1 MKRKWI
7 VSADS
12 GFDLTP
18 DVKEKYDIRT
28 QNIWVILGE
37 RSGKDC
43 EFTQKELYDYAD
55 ATGKLPQTGALSP
68 TVYEE
73 TFRSYLEEA
82 EKVVHVSLS
91 SGISSCNQNA
101 CIAASEIDGVYVID
115 SKNLSTGFGHLVYK
129 LCELLEG
136 GMEVEDAVAAIE
148 ALTEKVDA
156 SFVLNTLE
164 YMKKG
169 GRCSTVAALGANLLK
184 LKPCIEVKDGKMGV
198 CKKYRGNLKDVLQQ
212 YVSERL
218 ADLES
223 IDNRR
228 IFITHSGIDADIEKS
243 IYEQVKALDY
253 FEEILITT
261 ASSTI
266 ATHCG
271 PNTLGVL
278 FIKK

>member
-1 MKRKWI
+1 MKKKWI
-7 VSADS
+7 ISADS
-12 GFDLTP
+12 GCDLP
-18 DVKEKYDIRT
+18 LEIKEKYDIRT

-37 RSGKDC
+37 KSGKDC

-55 ATGKLPQTGALSP
+55 ETGKLPQTGAISP
-68 TVYEE
+68 IVYEE
-73 TFRSYLEEA
+73 TFKSCLEEA
-82 EKVVHVSLS
+82 ENVVHVSLS

-101 CIAASEIDGVYVID
+101 CLAASELSNVYVID
-115 SKNLSTGFGHLVYK
+115 SKNLSSGFGHIVYK

-136 GMEVEDAVAAIE
+136 GMEVADAVNEIE
-148 ALTEKVDA
+148 AMKDKVDA

-198 CKKYRGNLKDVLQQ
+198 CKKYRGNLADVLKQ
-212 YVSERL
+212 YVDERL
-218 ADLES
+218 ADIES
-223 IDNRR
+223 IDDKR
-228 IFITHSGIDADIEKS
+228 IFITHSGIDAEIENA
-243 IYEQVKALDY
+243 IYEQVKAKNY
-253 FEEILITT
+253 FKEILITT

-271 PNTLGVL
+271 PSTLGVL

>member
-1 MKRKWI
+1 MKKKWI
-7 VSADS
+7 ISADS

-18 DVKEKYDIRT
+18 EIKEKYDIRS

-55 ATGKLPQTGALSP
+55 STGKLPQTGALSP

-73 TFRSYLEEA
+73 TFKEFLEEA
-82 EKVVHVSLS
+82 ESVIHISLS
-91 SGISSCNQNA
+91 SHISSCNQNA
-101 CIAASEIDGVYVID
+101 TIAASELENVYVID
-115 SKNLSTGFGHLVYK
+115 SKNLSTGFGHLVFK
-129 LCELLEG
+129 ACELLDS
-136 GMEVEDAVAAIE
+136 GMEVKDVVAAIE
-148 ALTEKVDA
+148 NTVDRVDT

-198 CKKYRGNLKDVLQQ
+198 CKKYRGNLADVLKQ
-212 YVSERL
+212 YVDERL

-223 IDNRR
+223 IERHR
-228 IFITHSGIDADIEKS
+228 IFITHSGIAPEIES
-243 IYEQVKALDY
+243 AVYEQVKAKNY
-253 FEEILITT
+253 FEEIIITH

-266 ATHCG
+266 STHCG
-271 PNTLGVL
+271 PNCLGVL